1 MKYALAIYGAPGNSQ
16 APQSALHFAQAL
28 IADNHEI
35 IRVFFYQDGVNT
47 ATTLASPPQDE
58 AHLPKEWQSF
68 ITEHKLDA
76 VVCIAAAL
84 RRGMVNVQEAQR
96 YDLPASNLAEGYE
109 LSGLGQLLDA
119 TLTAD
124 RLITFGG

>member
-16 APQSALHFAQAL
+16 APQTALHFARAVL
-28 IADNHEI
+28 ADGHDI

-47 ATTLASPPQDE
+47 ATTLANPPQDE
-58 AHLPKEWQSF
+58 SNLPAEWQTF
-68 ITEHKLDA
+68 IQQNNLDA

-84 RRGMVNVQEAQR
+84 RRGLINHTEAIR
-96 YDLPASNLAEGYE
+96 YQLPSSNMADEYE

-119 TLTAD
+119 CLTAD
-124 RLITFGG
+124 RTITFGA